1 MDFERLERNI
11 CDNIIE
17 AQLKL
22 GYEKLPLSLNYTLSS
37 LGNLLGRKMDA
48 ADMQYVLFQ
57 FALYVQPALGQL
69 TFRPIKDGFCITVPE
84 EGTAFVHE
92 NCGGDGFMKDFIDI
106 VRGHC
111 SSVEQVLDVFRK
123 YSGNV
128 SAEEVNNGEFD
139 YLVRFSDGIP
149 DEYLYC
155 LSVEEEIDGSVHV
168 TYHRFIKEDY
178 EELGF

>member
-1 MDFERLERNI
+1 M
-11 CDNIIE
+11 
-17 AQLKL
+17 
-22 GYEKLPLSLNYTLSS
+22 
-37 LGNLLGRKMDA
+37 
-48 ADMQYVLFQ
+48 
-57 FALYVQPALGQL
+57 
-69 TFRPIKDGFCITVPE
+69 
-84 EGTAFVHE
+84 
-92 NCGGDGFMKDFIDI
+92 
-106 VRGHC
+106 
-111 SSVEQVLDVFRK
+111 
-123 YSGNV
+123 